1 MRARFLAPLA
11 LCACS
16 PHGSGPS
23 GDLLSL
29 VADVPLPGGATRF
42 DYQEIDRGKGQLV
55 VAHMNAA
62 AVLLLDLATGAVRQQ
77 LPNIPTP
84 RGVAIA
90 AAAGL
95 IIVTSSPSHLVLIDT
110 ST

>member
-1 MRARFLAPLA
+1 MRSLFLAA
-11 LCACS
+11 LVVCACS
-16 PHGSGPS
+16 PHGSAPS

-29 VADVPLPGGATRF
+29 VGDVPLPGGATRF

-55 VAHMNAA
+55 VAHMNDA
-62 AVLLLDLATGAVRQQ
+62 AVLILDLATGAVRQE

-90 AAAGL
+90 DDAGL
-95 IIVTSSPSHLVLIDT
+95 IFVTSSPSHLVLIDNT
-110 ST
+110 P